1 MGQQVQE
8 ILGGLANPG
17 ILQLLATR
25 GHLFRQVLC
34 LLFQQV
40 HLFLLS
46 NHEHPGPLGSLVSPE
61 ILETLAHPGRH
72 TKVVVLLSCSKTV
85 C

>member
-8 ILGGLANPG
+8 ILGGPANPG
-17 ILQLLATR
+17 VLQFLATR

-34 LLFQQV
+34 LLLQQE
-40 HLFLLS
+40 HPFLLS

-61 ILETLAHPGRH
+61 VLETLAHP
-72 TKVVVLLSCSKTV
+72 
-85 C
+85 